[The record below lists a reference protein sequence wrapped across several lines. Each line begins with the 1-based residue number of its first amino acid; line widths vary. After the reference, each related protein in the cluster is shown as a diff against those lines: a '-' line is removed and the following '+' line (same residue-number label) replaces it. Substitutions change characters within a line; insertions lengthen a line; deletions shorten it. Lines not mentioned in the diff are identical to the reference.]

1 MSEQSEK
8 VNRGNAWNK
17 PKVSHR
23 KYIDNLKLDV
33 SKISEKYS
41 KDRESWSI
49 IRMITGNYCPTWV
62 RNTTRIN

>member
-17 PKVSHR
+17 PRVSHR
-23 KYIDNLKLDV
+23 KYMDNLKFDV

-41 KDRESWSI
+41 KDREREMEYIQNDNWQLLP
-49 IRMITGNYCPTWV
+49 NLC
-62 RNTTRIN
+62 

>member
-23 KYIDNLKLDV
+23 KYMDNLKIDV

-41 KDRESWSI
+41 KDRERELEYIQNDNWQLLP
-49 IRMITGNYCPTWV
+49 NLC
-62 RNTTRIN
+62 

>member
-17 PKVSHR
+17 PKVGHR
-23 KYIDNLKLDV
+23 KYMDNLKFDV

-41 KDRESWSI
+41 KDRERELEYIQNDNWQLLP
-49 IRMITGNYCPTWV
+49 NLC
-62 RNTTRIN
+62 

>member
-23 KYIDNLKLDV
+23 KYMDNLKFDV

-41 KDRESWSI
+41 KDRERERAGVYSEW
-49 IRMITGNYCPTWV
+49 
-62 RNTTRIN
+62 